1 MKIKAKG
8 KTEFERFENTLD
20 ALPAVP
26 HGEIKAKLGPNFFT
40 ARGVTPADLLRTDSP
55 RRER

>member
-20 ALPAVP
+20 ALLSVP
-26 HGEIKAKLGPNFFT
+26 HSEIKAKLDAEKKAKKRKKAT
-40 ARGVTPADLLRTDSP
+40 LRKSKNL
-55 RRER
+55 